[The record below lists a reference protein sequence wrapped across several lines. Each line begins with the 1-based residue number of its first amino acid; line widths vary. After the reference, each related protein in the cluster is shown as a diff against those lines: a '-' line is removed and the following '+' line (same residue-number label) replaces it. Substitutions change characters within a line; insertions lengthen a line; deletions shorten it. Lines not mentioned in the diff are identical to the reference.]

1 MLGAVIVLAVVLFY
15 SLQKYVV
22 TTADGVSLDLPF
34 LSDDG
39 SAGEPDS
46 TVRTTPKAELVID
59 EPDYENIDTGAGE
72 GIEQLRALFVGQ
84 DDISAD
90 GLAAAAE
97 AAESMGTSAL
107 VLDMKPA
114 GGLLSWNSYSAT
126 AASYGTA
133 GSSSLTE
140 PIASLKDGGF
150 YLAAQISV
158 CADDLIASRNPNAVL
173 TTPDG
178 ATVFDSA
185 GGRLDP
191 YNSFVRT
198 YILELLTELD
208 AMGFDEVILTNLSMP
223 AAEYVYSQEMAYEA
237 DAETA
242 ILSFSNWLIK
252 NTGGLELTLSAVLD
266 GSGSGQNEKNFFM
279 MFDRV
284 CYPCASG
291 EVETK
296 RAAARAAMTS
306 GDAGARFV
314 PISASAPESGSW
326 IVKS

>member
-1 MLGAVIVLAVVLFY
+1 MLGALIILAVVLFY

-22 TTADGVSLDLPF
+22 TTADGVALELPF
-34 LSDDG
+34 LTD
-39 SAGEPDS
+39 AGGAESPDNAAHE
-46 TVRTTPKAELVID
+46 TPNAELVIE
-59 EPDYENIDTGAGE
+59 EPDYENIETDAGAGV
-72 GIEQLRALFVGQ
+72 EQLRALFVGQ

-97 AAESMGTSAL
+97 TARSMGASAL

-114 GGLLSWNSYSAT
+114 GGLLSWDSYSAT
-126 AASYGTA
+126 AASYGTT
-133 GSSSLTE
+133 GS
-140 PIASLKDGGF
+140 ASLGETIAALKEQGL

-173 TTPDG
+173 TTADG
-178 ATVFDSA
+178 ATFFDNA

-208 AMGFDEVILTNLSMP
+208 AMGFDEVILANLSMP
-223 AAEYVYSQEMAYEA
+223 AGEYNYSQEMAYDA

-242 ILSFSNWLIK
+242 LLSFSNWLIK
-252 NTGGLELTLSAVLD
+252 NTGGLELALSAVLD
-266 GSGSGQNEKNFFM
+266 GSGAGQSEKNFFM

-284 CYPCASG
+284 CYPCASD
-291 EVETK
+291 EIEAK
-296 RAAARAAMTS
+296 RTSAQAAMTS